1 MRLLFQTYTHLFG
14 GLLLTKNSK
23 IIKIKTTLFIQSG
36 FFLYKHYTYICR
48 MEKEH
53 QIFGI
58 RAIIEA
64 IQAGKEVDKVF
75 IQKEISGELM
85 KDLMKVMKRANINFS
100 YVPVEKLNRLTPN
113 NHQGAVATISPIGFI
128 DLEHLVESTIASGS
142 KPLFLIL
149 DQISDARNFGAIIRT
164 AECTGVNGI
173 IVQKA
178 GSAPVNGD
186 TVKTSAG
193 AVFNVPIC
201 KVEHIKDAIFYL
213 QGSGIKTV
221 AATEKTDQNIYDI
234 ALNEPVAIIMGSEDR
249 GINPSVLKIVDE
261 KAKLPMFGTIGS
273 LNVSVACGAF
283 LYETVRQRS

>member
-1 MRLLFQTYTHLFG
+1 
-14 GLLLTKNSK
+14 
-23 IIKIKTTLFIQSG
+23 
-36 FFLYKHYTYICR
+36 
-48 MEKEH
+48 MEKDN

-64 IQAGKEVDKVF
+64 INAK
-75 IQKEISGELM
+75 KEIDKIFVQKDAQG
-85 KDLMKVMKRANINFS
+85 DLMQELQKTMKRSNINFS

-113 NHQGAVATISPIGFI
+113 NHQGAVATIAPISFVS
-128 DLEHLVESTIASGS
+128 LETMVESVIETGK

-149 DQISDARNFGAIIRT
+149 DQLSDARNFGAIIRT
-164 AECTGVNGI
+164 AECTGVDGI
-173 IVQKA
+173 IIQKQ

-201 KVEHIKDAIFYL
+201 KVDHIKDAIFYL

-221 AATEKTDQNIYDI
+221 AATEKTEQNIYDI
-234 ALNEPVAIIMGSEDR
+234 NFNEPVAIIMGSEDR
-249 GINPSVLKIVDE
+249 GVNPSVLKIVDE
-261 KAKLPMFGTIGS
+261 KAKLPMFGTIES

-283 LYETVRQRS
+283 LYEALRQRM

>member
-1 MRLLFQTYTHLFG
+1 
-14 GLLLTKNSK
+14 
-23 IIKIKTTLFIQSG
+23 
-36 FFLYKHYTYICR
+36 

-58 RAIIEA
+58 RAVMEA
-64 IQAGKEVDKVF
+64 ILSGKEVDKVF
-75 IQKEISGELM
+75 IHKEASGELM
-85 KDLMKVMKRANINFS
+85 KDLMKVMKRNNVNFTH
-100 YVPVEKLNRLTPN
+100 VPVEKLNRLTPN
-113 NHQGAVATISPIGFI
+113 NHQGVVATISPVAFVK
-128 DLEHLVESTIASGS
+128 LEDLVESVANSGVT
-142 KPLFLIL
+142 PLFLIL

-164 AECTGVNGI
+164 AECCGVSGI

-221 AATEKTDQNIYDI
+221 AATEKTDNSLYDI
-234 ALNEPVAIIMGSEDR
+234 SLSEPVAIIMGSEDR

-261 KAKLPMFGTIGS
+261 AAKLPMSGTIGS

-283 LYETVRQRS
+283 LYEAVRQRR

>member
-1 MRLLFQTYTHLFG
+1 
-14 GLLLTKNSK
+14 
-23 IIKIKTTLFIQSG
+23 
-36 FFLYKHYTYICR
+36 

-64 IQAGKEVDKVF
+64 IHAGKEIDKVF
-75 IQKEISGELM
+75 IQKDALGDLM
-85 KDLMKVMKRANINFS
+85 KDLMKAMKANNINFS

-113 NHQGAVATISPIGFI
+113 NHQGAVATIAPIAFHN
-128 DLEHLVESTIASGS
+128 LETLIETVMESG
-142 KPLFLIL
+142 KMPLFLIL

-164 AECTGVNGI
+164 AECTGVDGI
-173 IVQKA
+173 IVQKQ

-201 KVEHIKDAIFYL
+201 KVEHIKDAIFHL

-221 AATEKTDQNIYDI
+221 AATEKTENTIYDI
-234 ALNEPVAIIMGSEDR
+234 SLNEPLAIIMGSEDR
-249 GINPSVLKIVDE
+249 GINPSVLKIVDD
-261 KAKLPMFGTIGS
+261 KAKLPMFGTIAS

-283 LYETVRQRS
+283 LYETLRQRS

>member
-1 MRLLFQTYTHLFG
+1 MQQEFP
-14 GLLLTKNSK
+14 
-23 IIKIKTTLFIQSG
+23 
-36 FFLYKHYTYICR
+36 
-48 MEKEH
+48 EKES

-64 IQAGKEVDKVF
+64 IRNKKEIDKVF
-75 IQKEISGELM
+75 IQKEAQGDLMKELM
-85 KDLMKVMKRANINFS
+85 KAMKQANVNFS
-100 YVPVEKLNRLTPN
+100 YVPVEKLNRLTSQ
-113 NHQGAVATISPIGFI
+113 NHQGAVATISPVKF
-128 DLEHLVESTIASGS
+128 HNMESLINSVTESG
-142 KPLFLIL
+142 KMPLFLIL
-149 DQISDARNFGAIIRT
+149 DQLSDARNFGAIIRT

-213 QGSGIKTV
+213 QGSGVKTV
-221 AATEKTDQNIYDI
+221 AATEKTDANIYDI
-234 ALNEPVAIIMGSEDR
+234 NLNEPVAIIMGSEDR

-283 LYETVRQRS
+283 LYEAVRQRAI

>member
-1 MRLLFQTYTHLFG
+1 MV
-14 GLLLTKNSK
+14 
-23 IIKIKTTLFIQSG
+23 
-36 FFLYKHYTYICR
+36 FLYLCA
-48 MEKEH
+48 MEKDN

-64 IQAGKEVDKVF
+64 IQSGTVIDKVF
-75 IQKEISGELM
+75 IQKEASG
-85 KDLMKVMKRANINFS
+85 DLMKELLKVMKQNNTNFS
-100 YVPVEKLNRLTPN
+100 YVPVEKLNRLTHL
-113 NHQGAVATISPIGFI
+113 NHQGAVAVISPIAFH
-128 DLEHLVESTIASGS
+128 DLESLVETVIESG
-142 KPLFLIL
+142 KTPLFLIL

-193 AVFNVPIC
+193 AVFNIPIC
-201 KVEHIKDAIFYL
+201 KVEHIKDAIFHL

-221 AATEKTDQNIYDI
+221 AATEKTENDIYSID
-234 ALNEPVAIIMGSEDR
+234 LSGPVAIIMGSEDR
-249 GINPSVLKIVDE
+249 GINPSVLKTVDE

-283 LYETVRQRS
+283 LYETVRQRQ